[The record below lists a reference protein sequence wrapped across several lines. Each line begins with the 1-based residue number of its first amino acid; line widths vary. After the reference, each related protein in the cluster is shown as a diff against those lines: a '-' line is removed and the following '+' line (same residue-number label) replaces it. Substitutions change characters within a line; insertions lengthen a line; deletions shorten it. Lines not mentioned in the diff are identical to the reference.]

1 MKKILVLGCL
11 LMSFVGLF
19 GQNEV
24 SKETKDCT
32 IQGVLDGIYK
42 GTKVYLVEEEEING
56 ASKVIDSCDV
66 KDNRYTFVIKNV
78 TVPRMY
84 FVKSGDP
91 NCLSPITPIWVEP
104 GNVKVRANSEFFL
117 NCTVTGTVN
126 NEVFSAYNAEM
137 KHFVDSMLRS
147 ANIDLLLNRNQS
159 EKEKDRDFKARTK
172 QHGSRA
178 LHLQEEL
185 VRRYYDQAI
194 APFMIFWEMK
204 ANVTLD
210 ELKEL
215 RAVVSPSLNEH
226 PYTKQLDEYIRLA
239 EFKVGSDVPD
249 FELPDKDGKTFKLS
263 SLRGKYVLIDFWAS
277 WCGPCMRE
285 MPNVVKLYKECKG
298 KNFEIVGV
306 SLDQK
311 RDAWLNAVEKNK
323 MKWIQVSDLK
333 SWATAPV
340 KLCNVSAVPYTVLI
354 DPQGKVI
361 ALELR
366 GEELISKVKEVLN
379 KK

>member
-1 MKKILVLGCL
+1 MKRILVLGCL
-11 LMSFVGLF
+11 LISFVGLF
-19 GQNEV
+19 GQNET

-32 IQGVLDGIYK
+32 IQGVLDGVYK

-66 KDNRYTFVIKNV
+66 KDNRYTFVVKNV

-91 NCLSPITPIWVEP
+91 ECLSPITPVWVER
-104 GNVKVRANSEFFL
+104 GKVRVKANSNFFL
-117 NCTVTGTVN
+117 NCDVRGTVN
-126 NEVFSAYNAEM
+126 NEIFSAYNAVIR
-137 KHFVDSMLRS
+137 HIVDSVNRS
-147 ANIDLLLNRNQS
+147 ANIDVMLNRNQTQ
-159 EKEKDRDFKARTK
+159 EARERDFKARTNF
-172 QHGSRA
+172 HNTRS
-178 LHLQEEL
+178 LELQEEL
-185 VRRYYDQAI
+185 VRRYSDQAI

-204 ANVTLD
+204 ANVSL
-210 ELKEL
+210 EKLKQL
-215 RAVVSPSLNEH
+215 RALVDPSLIEH
-226 PYTKQLDEYIRLA
+226 PYTKQLDEFIRLA
-239 EFKVGSDVPD
+239 DFKVGSDMPD
-249 FELPDKDGKTFKLS
+249 FKLPDKDGKDFVFST
-263 SLRGKYVLIDFWAS
+263 LRGKYVLVDFWAS

-298 KNFEIVGV
+298 KNFEIVGI

-333 SWATAPV
+333 SWKTLPV
-340 KLCNVSAVPYTVLI
+340 KLCNISAVPYTVLV
-354 DPQGKVI
+354 DPEGKVI
-361 ALELR
+361 ALDLR
-366 GEELISKVKEVLN
+366 GEELIKKVKEVL

>member
-1 MKKILVLGCL
+1 MKRILVLGCL

-19 GQNEV
+19 GQNET

-32 IQGVLDGIYK
+32 IQGVLDGVYK

-66 KDNRYTFVIKNV
+66 KDNRYTFVVKNV

-84 FVKSGDP
+84 FVKSGDSE
-91 NCLSPITPIWVEP
+91 CLSPITPVWVER
-104 GNVKVRANSEFFL
+104 GKVRVKANSNFFL
-117 NCTVTGTVN
+117 NCDVRGTVN
-126 NEVFSAYNAEM
+126 NEIFSAYNAVIR
-137 KHFVDSMLRS
+137 HIIDSVNRS
-147 ANIDLLLNRNQS
+147 ANIDVMLNRNQTQ
-159 EKEKDRDFKARTK
+159 EARERDFKARTNF
-172 QHGSRA
+172 HNTRS
-178 LHLQEEL
+178 LELQEEL
-185 VRRYYDQAI
+185 VRRYSDQAI

-204 ANVTLD
+204 ANVSL
-210 ELKEL
+210 EKLKQL
-215 RAVVSPSLNEH
+215 RALVDPSLIEH
-226 PYTKQLDEYIRLA
+226 PYTKQLDEFIRLA
-239 EFKVGSDVPD
+239 DFKVGSDMPD
-249 FELPDKDGKTFKLS
+249 FKLPDKDGKDFVFST
-263 SLRGKYVLIDFWAS
+263 LRGKYVLVDFWAS

-298 KNFEIVGV
+298 KNFEIVGI

-333 SWATAPV
+333 SWETLPV
-340 KLCNVSAVPYTVLI
+340 KLCNISAVPYTVLV
-354 DPQGKVI
+354 DPEGKVI
-361 ALELR
+361 ALDLR
-366 GEELISKVKEVLN
+366 GEELIKKVKEVL

>member
-1 MKKILVLGCL
+1 MKRILVLGCL
-11 LMSFVGLF
+11 LISFVGLF
-19 GQNEV
+19 GQNET

-32 IQGVLDGIYK
+32 IQGVLDGVYK

-66 KDNRYTFVIKNV
+66 KDNRYTFVVKNV

-91 NCLSPITPIWVEP
+91 ECLSPITPVWVER
-104 GNVKVRANSEFFL
+104 GKVRVKANSNFFL
-117 NCTVTGTVN
+117 NCDVRGTVN
-126 NEVFSAYNAEM
+126 NEIFSAYNAVIR
-137 KHFVDSMLRS
+137 HIVDSVNRS
-147 ANIDLLLNRNQS
+147 ANIDVMLNRNQTQ
-159 EKEKDRDFKARTK
+159 EARERNFKARTNF
-172 QHGSRA
+172 HNTRS
-178 LHLQEEL
+178 LELQEEL
-185 VRRYYDQAI
+185 VKRYSDQAI

-204 ANVTLD
+204 ANVSL
-210 ELKEL
+210 EKLKQL
-215 RAVVSPSLNEH
+215 RALVDPSLIEH
-226 PYTKQLDEYIRLA
+226 PYTKQLDEFIRLA
-239 EFKVGSDVPD
+239 DFKVGSDMPD
-249 FELPDKDGKTFKLS
+249 FKLPDKDGKDFVFST
-263 SLRGKYVLIDFWAS
+263 LRGKYVLVDFWAS

-298 KNFEIVGV
+298 KNFEIVGI

-333 SWATAPV
+333 SWETLPV
-340 KLCNVSAVPYTVLI
+340 KLCNISAVPYTVLV
-354 DPQGKVI
+354 DPEGKVI
-361 ALELR
+361 ALDLR
-366 GEELISKVKEVLN
+366 GEELIKKVKEVL

>member
-126 NEVFSAYNAEM
+126 NEIFSAYNAEM

-277 WCGPCMRE
+277 WCGPCLRE
-285 MPNVVKLYKECKG
+285 VPNVKKVYDKFHDKG
-298 KNFEIVGV
+298 FEILSV
-306 SLDQK
+306 SLDDK
-311 RDAWLNAVEKNK
+311 KDNWVNAIEKNDLD
-323 MKWIQVSDLK
+323 WGHVSSLK
-333 SWATAPV
+333 GWSCPV
-340 KLCNVSAVPYTVLI
+340 AKLYNVSGVPAMLLME
-354 DPQGKVI
+354 KV
-361 ALELR
+361 AEQF
-366 GEELISKVKEVLN
+366 EE
-379 KK
+379 

>member
-126 NEVFSAYNAEM
+126 NEIFSAYNAEM

-210 ELKEL
+210 QLKEL

-239 EFKVGSDVPD
+239 EFKAGSDVPD

-263 SLRGKYVLIDFWAS
+263 SLRCKYVLIDFWAS

-285 MPNVVKLYKECKG
+285 MPNVVKLYKEC
-298 KNFEIVGV
+298 
-306 SLDQK
+306 
-311 RDAWLNAVEKNK
+311 
-323 MKWIQVSDLK
+323 
-333 SWATAPV
+333 
-340 KLCNVSAVPYTVLI
+340 
-354 DPQGKVI
+354 
-361 ALELR
+361 
-366 GEELISKVKEVLN
+366 
-379 KK
+379 